1 MNDRNYQ
8 MNLSVDEKDNLHQRA
23 MKLRYSMIYEYKMK
37 NVKNNLLMFIMD

>member
-8 MNLSVDEKDNLHQRA
+8 TNLSVNEKDDLHQRV
-23 MKLRYSMIYEYKMK
+23 MKLRYSMIYEYKIK